1 MPESGTL
8 IHSKAGLAII
18 AISAIIILLTCSG
31 CITTGI
37 APAQQDS
44 SEEPVDHP
52 DTDIIITD
60 SLGNTVTLPH
70 PARRIICQNGM
81 AAELLVA
88 IGSGDRIV
96 GVSDALMTER
106 YVIEKIPQAQS
117 IGDWQ
122 TPNIERILTLKPDVM
137 LVYSSKTYNI
147 DKITAANIT
156 VIYIDCNRIR
166 DVPREARKLGV
177 LTGNEAGAEQFARYI
192 EKYLDI
198 VDTRLANLTENE
210 RPRVYVEMY
219 SDYMAQGPGSTGDSI
234 MQIVRAHNIA
244 ANILTQSAVVNPDWI
259 VMQDPEI
266 IIKYVPRADNLTL
279 RYSAVKNRPLFDNVK
294 AVRNNRIYAVKGDVI
309 SGPRGVAGLLYVAK
323 ALYPDRFADI
333 DPDQVLHEYA
343 ETFVPGSDDVETYLP
358 DPHHFRRV
366 DG

>member
-37 APAQQDS
+37 APDQQDS
-44 SEEPVDHP
+44 SGEPVDHP
-52 DTDIIITD
+52 DTGITITD

-70 PARRIICQNGM
+70 TARRIICQNGM

-88 IGSGDRIV
+88 IGSGDHIV

-122 TPNIERILTLKPDVM
+122 TPNIERIITLKPDVM
-137 LVYSSKTYNI
+137 IVYSSKTLNI

-156 VIYIDCNRIR
+156 VIYADCNRVR
-166 DVPREARKLGV
+166 DLPKEARNLGK
-177 LTGNEAGAEQFARYI
+177 LTGKDQEAERYARYV
-192 EKYLDI
+192 EGYLNLIDE
-198 VDTRLANLTENE
+198 RLANLTESE

-219 SDYMAQGPGSTGDSI
+219 RDYMAQGRGSTGDSI
-234 MQIVRAHNIA
+234 LKSLKARNIA
-244 ANILTQSAVVNPDWI
+244 ENITTSSAVVSPDWI
-259 VMQDPEI
+259 IQQDPDVI
-266 IIKYVPRADNLTL
+266 LKYVSRAKNLSEGYESMRTRPEFSPLRAMHDN
-279 RYSAVKNRPLFDNVK
+279 RV
-294 AVRNNRIYAVKGDVI
+294 YAIKGDAI
-309 SGPRGVAGLLYVAK
+309 SGPRGVSGLLYVAK
-323 ALYPDRFADI
+323 TLYPDRFADI
-333 DPDQVLHEYA
+333 DPKKVLHEYA
-343 ETFVPGSDDVETYLP
+343 EMFVSGADSIETYLP
-358 DPHHFRRV
+358 DPI
-366 DG
+366 